1 MYNPEGEIYNFYYLS
16 KVWSLIKH
24 IHPLPFLPPPPVVLF
39 PITLLFSSISFR
51 STPSGL
57 LCPFS
62 LESCS
67 CLQCSANLP
76 VCFPWKHGSG
86 GIIESHGWSQ
96 GIHNAAVSTA
106 CRLICQSG
114 TRGMWIPFK
123 YLYGEVWS
131 KSLTERKQ
139 AVRTSLMKHGPTASD
154 SLKIG
159 QSVA

>member
-1 MYNPEGEIYNFYYLS
+1 MTINKTSSPP
-16 KVWSLIKH
+16 
-24 IHPLPFLPPPPVVLF
+24 PLPRPPVVLF
-39 PITLLFSSISFR
+39 PITLFFPSISFR

-67 CLQCSANLP
+67 CLQCSADLP

-86 GIIESHGWSQ
+86 RIIESHGWSQ

-106 CRLICQSG
+106 CHLICQSS
-114 TRGMWIPFK
+114 TRSMWIPFK
-123 YLYGEVWS
+123 YLYSEVWS
-131 KSLTERKQ
+131 KSLTEMKQ
-139 AVRTSLMKHGPTASD
+139 AVRPFLMKHGPAASD

-159 QSVA
+159 QFVA